1 MKSFEHLKKKHFIFC
16 YKNLKKLLK
25 SGSRSISVEGG
36 VLEGGKE
43 KREDKRGEN
52 IVREVGVEN

>member
-1 MKSFEHLKKKHFIFC
+1 M
-16 YKNLKKLLK
+16 KKLSE

-43 KREDKRGEN
+43 KREDKR
-52 IVREVGVEN
+52 RKHSKRSGVENWSCEVKREGEKY